1 MPRKMRNFTNK
12 RYITRS
18 IRHDILQYDVT
29 LHLGLYYNR
38 CIGSNPISFIPL
50 ASLAAVADTL
60 AVADVVL
67 GLLAAPAPARNLRS
81 NTFWMT
87 NLIRYWYLLWQL
99 SKWISQSIFH
109 PRQLIF
115 LFLALRF
122 YGVSQLIVG
131 QPITDTW
138 LFQNET
144 ITLFRSS
151 SLCIARHLAFFKF
164 IA

>member
-1 MPRKMRNFTNK
+1 MRNFTNK

-50 ASLAAVADTL
+50 ASLAAFADIL

-87 NLIRYWYLLWQL
+87 NLIRY
-99 SKWISQSIFH
+99 
-109 PRQLIF
+109 
-115 LFLALRF
+115 
-122 YGVSQLIVG
+122 
-131 QPITDTW
+131 
-138 LFQNET
+138 
-144 ITLFRSS
+144 
-151 SLCIARHLAFFKF
+151 
-164 IA
+164 